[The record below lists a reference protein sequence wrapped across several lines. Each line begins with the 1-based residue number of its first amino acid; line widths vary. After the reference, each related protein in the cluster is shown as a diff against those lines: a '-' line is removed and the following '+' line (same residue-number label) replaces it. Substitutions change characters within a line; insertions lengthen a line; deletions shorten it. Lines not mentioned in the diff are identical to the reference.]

1 MLKKYIKVIENL
13 IAVGKSGVCANKC
26 PINAEFNGKYL
37 YADGYHCVIVDEKL
51 DIPTQNGAVYTI
63 GKSVEEFSEISEIL
77 IPYNAVQIRKFAKQ
91 REPFY
96 LGVSTG
102 GIIHCTS
109 VGINPT
115 FLADAME
122 TTKSNAVKISDKCH
136 MVIEG
141 NGFKWF
147 IMPIMRQTLRQ
158 EMTVIEEN

>member
-13 IAVGKSGVCANKC
+13 IAIGKSGVCADKC
-26 PINAEFNGKYL
+26 PINTEFNGKYL
-37 YADGYHCVIVDEKL
+37 YADGYRCVIVDEKF
-51 DIPTQNGAVYTI
+51 DIPTQNGVVYFI
-63 GKSVEEFSEISEIL
+63 SKFIEEFSEISEIL
-77 IPYNAVQIRKFAKQ
+77 IPYNAVQLRKFAKQ
-91 REPFY
+91 HEPFY

-102 GIIHCTS
+102 EIIHCTS
-109 VGINPT
+109 VGVNPK

-122 TTKSNAVKISDKCH
+122 TTKSNTVKISDKGH

-141 NGFKWF
+141 NGFKWL